1 MLQLENNTP
10 FESQF
15 MMNSDTTGADNLVL
29 GVKATFSILPKVV
42 LAEEQV
48 PLKAVDEYLGE
59 PGLSSLVYAS
69 EMLPPKPGSDI
80 ILNGHAYAPGGQAT
94 GMLDTQLSIGESSKT
109 IRVFG
114 DRLWING
121 GISEPQVFEKMP
133 INYEHAFGGTHHF
146 APDKPLA
153 SDSAL
158 AIEANPIGK
167 GFIGKRSNK
176 NMIGQGLPNLEDPR
190 YLIRVPSD
198 QPRPMSYGYTL
209 PGWQPRSRF
218 AGTYDVKWTKT
229 RAPFLPLD
237 FDQAF
242 YLNGSEG
249 LSFERRKFL
258 GGEAVRLINLASQAD
273 IQFTLPSY
281 ALKSYFKLDK
291 KWYEAALA
299 IETILI
305 EPDLNRFS
313 LIWKTQFNCDKKARR
328 VSTIRVD
335 LTADPVSVPNPAP
348 TALGAL

>member
-15 MMNSDTTGADNLVL
+15 MMSSDKNGADILVL
-29 GVKATFSILPKVV
+29 GVKATFSILPSVV

-48 PLKAVDEYLGE
+48 PLKAVDEYAGE

-69 EMLPPKPGSDI
+69 EMLPPKPGSDV
-80 ILNGHAYAPGGQAT
+80 ILNGHAYAPKGQAT
-94 GMLDTQLSIGESSKT
+94 GVVDTQLSIGDTSKT

-153 SDSAL
+153 ADSAL
-158 AIEANPIGK
+158 AVMTNPIGK
-167 GFIGKRSNK
+167 GFLGKRTNQ
-176 NMIGQGLPNLEDPR
+176 NMIGRALPNLEDPR
-190 YLIRVPSD
+190 YLIRVPTD

-209 PGWQPRSRF
+209 SGWQPRSRF
-218 AGTYDVKWTKT
+218 AGTYDAQWTKT

-237 FDQAF
+237 FDPAF

-249 LSFERRKFL
+249 LSFERRNFL
-258 GGEAVRLINLASQAD
+258 GGEAVRLINLASQED

-281 ALKSYFKLDK
+281 ALKSYFKLDNN
-291 KWYEAALA
+291 WYEAALA

-305 EPDLNRFS
+305 EPDLNQFS

-335 LTADPVSVPNPAP
+335 LAANADFAPAP
-348 TALGAL
+348 NRTGVH